1 MDLSI
6 LPTDIVSIVCEF
18 AYHVPLS
25 VVKLSLK
32 RILEIKRMKL
42 PRWMLQQV
50 LFSYHYNT
58 ALPSPL
64 RCFEP
69 MMVFGDYNRL
79 FNTSSIMNLLYM
91 LDFRRKTVSTLGSR
105 QMWMKRMGRMAQYN
119 YRYIQVF
126 ALFFRYL
133 FRLPTK
139 VMKPGT
145 SPDDVARYITQQSV
159 GLG

>member
-25 VVKLSLK
+25 VVKTSLK
-32 RILEIKRMKL
+32 RIIEIKKMKL
-42 PRWMLQQV
+42 PSWMVHRV
-50 LFSYHYNT
+50 LFSYHYNV

-64 RCFEP
+64 RSFEP
-69 MMVFGDYNRL
+69 MMIFGNYNRV
-79 FNTSSIMNLLYM
+79 FNTTSILNLLYM
-91 LDFRRKTVSTLGSR
+91 LDFRRKTVSALGSR
-105 QMWMKRMGRMAQYN
+105 QMWMKRLGRMAQIN
-119 YRYIQVF
+119 YRYIQIF

-145 SPDDVARYITQQSV
+145 SPESVARYITEQSV

>member
-1 MDLSI
+1 MNLTI

-25 VVKLSLK
+25 VVKPSLK
-32 RILEIKRMKL
+32 RILEIKKMRL
-42 PRWMLQQV
+42 PEWMLQRV

-58 ALPSPL
+58 VLPSPL

-69 MMVFGDYNRL
+69 MMIFGDYHRL
-79 FNTSSIMNLLYM
+79 FNLPSILNLLYM
-91 LDFRRKTVSTLGSR
+91 LDFRRKSVSVWGSR
-105 QMWMKRMGRMAQYN
+105 QMWLKRLGRMSQFD

-145 SPDDVARYITQQSV
+145 SPDSVVRYLTEQAV

>member
-1 MDLSI
+1 
-6 LPTDIVSIVCEF
+6 
-18 AYHVPLS
+18 
-25 VVKLSLK
+25 
-32 RILEIKRMKL
+32 
-42 PRWMLQQV
+42 
-50 LFSYHYNT
+50 
-58 ALPSPL
+58 
-64 RCFEP
+64 

-79 FNTSSIMNLLYM
+79 FNSSSIMNLLYM
-91 LDFRRKTVSTLGSR
+91 LDFRRKPVSMLGSR

-145 SPDDVARYITQQSV
+145 SPDEVARYITQQSV